1 MGIGG
6 YISIVVAVLAVIMS
20 FISLIMNAKKDNS
33 SNGFL
38 LGEMNKSINNIEK
51 KVDELA
57 KDYKAIPEKIFNQI
71 ADAIKSH
78 VEQYHKS

>member
-1 MGIGG
+1 MGSGG

-51 KVDELA
+51 KVDELS
-57 KDYKAIPEKIFNQI
+57 KDYKAIPEKIFHQI